1 MLTNSRDIIRRLE
14 RGWALVRVTGSHH
27 VFKSPISGATV
38 VVPIPRRTWEKALSM
53 PFIRARGGNL
63 TEVAMAHYIA
73 IIEDAGPDHAVGVW
87 FPDLPGCTSAG
98 DDIDEALRNAPEALE
113 LYAESFEADGKPL
126 PRPRTLT
133 ELKNDPEIAD
143 DIKTYMVALIE
154 FPARAHAAE

>member
-1 MLTNSRDIIRRLE
+1 MEAGLRF
-14 RGWALVRVTGSHH
+14 AVT
-27 VFKSPISGATV
+27 
-38 VVPIPRRTWEKALSM
+38 
-53 PFIRARGGNL
+53 
-63 TEVAMAHYIA
+63 HYVA

-133 ELKNDPEIAD
+133 ELKSDPEVAGEMHS
-143 DIKTYMVALIE
+143 YMIALIE
-154 FPARAHAAE
+154 LPTRAHAAE